1 MYAQECKKI
10 PIKTT
15 VENAE
20 YAQCR
25 DDQLLVVDGGEG
37 VVEQKEEVVE
47 TVKCSVEIIMKQCT
61 RVPLWVKMDFA
72 GAHENL
78 KKTRV
83 EACKRPVLFG

>member
-20 YAQCR
+20 YSQCR

-47 TVKCSVEIIMKQCT
+47 TVKCSVEIIMKSAAVGQNGFCGST
-61 RVPLWVKMDFA
+61 RKPEK
-72 GAHENL
+72 N
-78 KKTRV
+78 TR
-83 EACKRPVLFG
+83 